1 MESIFEVNIGVL
13 LGIRAFIDENSIELF
28 WQSRDDKINTVITV
42 IISLLIIALIV
53 IATKVV
59 FCNY

>member
-1 MESIFEVNIGVL
+1 MESIFEISIGVL